1 MKTAFLA
8 IRKRKNLQKC
18 RFGVFLPADAW
29 IPLRKAFEI
38 LEQKCLDRRDITDY
52 IGHMITSL
60 RESKAK
66 LSALVALAEA
76 GEEVIITVRGKP
88 KARLSA
94 IPKQSAAGMSGWKK
108 ELKSL
113 HRKCGSGKRT
123 ADSQAILN
131 ELREERC

>member
-1 MKTAFLA
+1 MQFE
-8 IRKRKNLQKC
+8 IPERKR
-18 RFGVFLPADAW
+18 
-29 IPLRKAFEI
+29 
-38 LEQKCLDRRDITDY
+38 LDWRDITDY
-52 IGHMITSL
+52 IGHMIATL

-66 LSALVALAEA
+66 LSALVGLVAT

-94 IPKQSAAGMSGWKK
+94 IPEPSTAGMSGWKRD
-108 ELKSL
+108 LKSL
-113 HRKCGSGKRT
+113 HRKCGTGKRT